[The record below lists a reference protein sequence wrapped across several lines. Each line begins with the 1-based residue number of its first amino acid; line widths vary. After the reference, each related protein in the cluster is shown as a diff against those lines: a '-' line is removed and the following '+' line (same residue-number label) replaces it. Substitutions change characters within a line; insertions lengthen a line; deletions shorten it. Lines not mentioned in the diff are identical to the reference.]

1 MFIYDIIGDSSSYNS
16 TKNTLL
22 TNFPNSEYSKYL
34 DSELILQEDMNS
46 LNSIFKNAEAQIERN
61 QSIAISIFKDILS
74 ENIND
79 PLSPYAAMNLAY
91 IYDKQ
96 AKADSAIKYYNW
108 IIDNHPSTEH
118 SIKSKKRIGELNL
131 ALSKILET
139 DNSED

>member
-1 MFIYDIIGDSSSYNS
+1 MPKS
-16 TKNTLL
+16 
-22 TNFPNSEYSKYL
+22 
-34 DSELILQEDMNS
+34 
-46 LNSIFKNAEAQIERN
+46 QIKSN

-118 SIKSKKRIGELNL
+118 SIKSQKELVN
-131 ALSKILET
+131 
-139 DNSED
+139 